1 MKKIFTLI
9 GITTFTL
16 IMVAQAPQKM
26 SYQFVVRNASNGLVA
41 NHAVGVRI
49 AILQGS
55 SSGTVVYQEIFNP
68 NPETNANGLVSL
80 EIGTGLPITGTFS
93 AINWA
98 AGPYYLKTE
107 TDPAGGTNYS
117 IVGTSQLLSV
127 PYALYAK
134 TASTA
139 NYNDLSN
146 KPVILNS
153 QWTTSGSNIYYNLGK
168 VSIGTNSPTKALTV
182 ITVGAD
188 GILVKSTSTYSTIDI
203 DAFDGDAA
211 LRFYKAGAAMW
222 NVRNQPGTDDFEFY
236 ENGVGTRMV
245 IKNGTGNIGIGTST
259 PGSKLDVEGTVSI
272 GGGNTSELNRDQT
285 TTANLVPICYG
296 CVSAAGTIHAAGST
310 TNFTIIKTGTGV
322 YEINISG
329 VVVDYYN
336 FTVSATLIGPGPA
349 FIVTGSANGHVTVNT
364 FNTTGVATD
373 RAFYFVVY
381 KP

>member
-1 MKKIFTLI
+1 MKKVFTLTVI
-9 GITTFTL
+9 IAVAITVF
-16 IMVAQAPQKM
+16 AQSPQKM
-26 SYQFVVRNASNGLVA
+26 SYQAVIRNTTGGLIT
-41 NHAVGVRI
+41 NHAVGMRI
-49 AILQGS
+49 SILQGS
-55 SSGTVVYQEIFNP
+55 ATGTVVFSETYNP
-68 NPETNANGLVSL
+68 NPQTNANGLVSL

-98 AGPYYLKTE
+98 AGPYYLKIE
-107 TDPAGGTNYS
+107 TDPAGGTSYT

-146 KPVILNS
+146 KPTILNS
-153 QWTTSGSNIYYNLGK
+153 QWTSSGSNIYYNLGR
-168 VSIGTNSPTKALTV
+168 VGIGTNSPTKALTV
-182 ITVGAD
+182 LTAGVD
-188 GILVKSTSTYSTIDI
+188 GILVKSTSTFATIDI
-203 DAFDGDAA
+203 DAYDGDAA
-211 LRFYKAGAAMW
+211 LRFYKAGTPMW
-222 NVRNQPGTDDFEFY
+222 NVRNQPSTDDFEFH

-349 FIVTGSANGHVTVNT
+349 FIVTGSANAHVTVNT
-364 FNTTGVATD
+364 YNTSGAATD